1 MYNSDLDDSQTKEV
15 EIANNIEKAKNSV
28 VAGEEVILNENSEEK
43 MNENS
48 DEKTKKLLDKKIVI
62 GIICIL
68 AIVLCIVIYAVFI
81 KGEKVEE
88 NSSSLSDETNLLVK
102 DKETYEGL
110 NYSMEVET
118 IEQLGFFYNYS
129 KNLEGN
135 KIDVS

>member
-110 NYSMEVET
+110 THTEARS
-118 IEQLGFFYNYS
+118 
-129 KNLEGN
+129 
-135 KIDVS
+135 

>member
-129 KNLEGN
+129 KIWHE
-135 KIDVS
+135 